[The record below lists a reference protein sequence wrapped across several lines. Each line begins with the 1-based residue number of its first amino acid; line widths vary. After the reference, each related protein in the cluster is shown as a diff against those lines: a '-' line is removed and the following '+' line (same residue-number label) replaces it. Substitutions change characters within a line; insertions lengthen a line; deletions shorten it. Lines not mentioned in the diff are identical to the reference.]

1 MKEFSNEKEENDLE
15 EIEFLLLPKSD
26 LIMDLELWEDNMS
39 LIFDKK
45 KISFLK
51 NENMDFLGL
60 ECLCKFFNLDIKYED
75 TKITILENNNDYFE
89 KLEIVLNLQTLDWN
103 LIAGK
108 KNESFTNSLNIISK
122 YIFKHFIK
130 YGINMGEINT
140 FVFNTFYD
148 YKAGN
153 IEIAS
158 YMGDLLTKFKDRVIL
173 VKFENVFSPIKC
185 YEIQKYENLGN
196 VRYSDE
202 ISNPEL
208 YLL

>member
-1 MKEFSNEKEENDLE
+1 
-15 EIEFLLLPKSD
+15 
-26 LIMDLELWEDNMS
+26 
-39 LIFDKK
+39 
-45 KISFLK
+45 
-51 NENMDFLGL
+51 
-60 ECLCKFFNLDIKYED
+60 
-75 TKITILENNNDYFE
+75 
-89 KLEIVLNLQTLDWN
+89 
-103 LIAGK
+103 
-108 KNESFTNSLNIISK
+108 
-122 YIFKHFIK
+122 
-130 YGINMGEINT
+130 MGEINT